1 MLSVKEQEVLKL
13 FRYPRTLEGAFRRS
27 EFRGFGN
34 FKLYIS
40 RLKEKGLLIEFVRK
54 EKNKD
59 TFTIEFEKVLKAVDK
74 ISGVFAGF
82 CATFVPMYMV
92 IQYMR

>member
-1 MLSVKEQEVLKL
+1 MLSAKEQEVLKL

-27 EFRGFGN
+27 EFRGF
-34 FKLYIS
+34 